1 MGANLTVIRH
11 REVQIQTM
19 TPLRIPGRW
28 REGFA
33 LDLHTVA
40 STYLGDDEFGHPMFD
55 TQRTELGELLYR
67 LKYRLD
73 MTVVDELVLGAAT
86 FVNSWNPGIDM
97 IVPVPPTRS
106 QRSMQPV
113 LILADGLGK
122 QLHIPVANEAVTR
135 VKEIPELKNVY
146 DYSNSR

>member
-1 MGANLTVIRH
+1 
-11 REVQIQTM
+11 
-19 TPLRIPGRW
+19 
-28 REGFA
+28 
-33 LDLHTVA
+33 
-40 STYLGDDEFGHPMFD
+40 
-55 TQRTELGELLYR
+55 
-67 LKYRLD
+67 